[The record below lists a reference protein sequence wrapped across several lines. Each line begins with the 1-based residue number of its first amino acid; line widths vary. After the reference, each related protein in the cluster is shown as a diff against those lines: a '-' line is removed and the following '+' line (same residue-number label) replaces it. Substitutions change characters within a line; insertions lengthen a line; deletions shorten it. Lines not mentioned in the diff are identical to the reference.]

1 MNTRTSLFALA
12 CAIALCPALQSQTIN
27 SQSGAKK
34 GSSSAKT
41 EKRTV
46 KQLDG
51 TKQFGFVEITDDYTI
66 RVSNDSG
73 IIRLPIAE
81 LGDADFRKYGFKKDR
96 SKDGRFWYEWKEAL
110 KELKEVRNLRTRQNP
125 VKSPLWK
132 SGWPKSQHFNLSSRP
147 MKRRFLPRKAQISP
161 GIAVKVPMY
170 PSGPCFP
177 SRPWEIHFPKLY
189 LTQDIQGS
197 NRSQMQLNCRR
208 RHDCEFLA
216 RKPDQGTRR
225 LYSTSRA
232 DKSSPCWLC
241 RDQYRRRSRS
251 NRLIRNLWLNLRMT
265 RRTRAI

>member
-73 IIRLPIAE
+73 IIRTPIAE

-110 KELKEVRNLRTRQNP
+110 KELKDP
-125 VKSPLWK
+125 KSKNEAK
-132 SGWPKSQHFNLSSRP
+132 SGEKSTVEIRLAEISAFQPFIATYEKTLPPKESANRPGDSSQSSNVPFRP
-147 MKRRFLPRKAQISP
+147 MFSQPTVGNPLPKTLSH
-161 GIAVKVPMY
+161 
-170 PSGPCFP
+170 SGY
-177 SRPWEIHFPKLY
+177 S
-189 LTQDIQGS
+189 GS
-197 NRSQMQLNCRR
+197 NRSQLQLNCRR

-241 RDQYRRRSRS
+241 RS
-251 NRLIRNLWLNLRMT
+251 IP
-265 RRTRAI
+265 